1 MKLYVSVDMEGL
13 PAITS
18 VSQVLSTGKDYNRAR
33 KWMTELVNIVA
44 STAFSYGFKEVY
56 VNDAHGLMTNILY
69 ERLAGNTYLI
79 SGFPK
84 PVSMM
89 TGIDH
94 SFNAAIFLGYHARK
108 GMEHAVMDHT
118 ISSRYIQRI
127 IINSVEASEFY
138 LNAAVAGYY
147 NVPVILVGGDDK
159 VVSEAKELIGNLETI
174 EFKKSIGRFSSVS
187 LALKNI
193 EEELREK
200 CLKAFEKLKSGQI
213 KPFKV
218 GEPISM
224 EVEFTNSAIPEALEV
239 LPFVKR
245 EKLTVKVLAKNI
257 LEAYRLLE
265 LFLIVATGISAITSK

>member
-13 PAITS
+13 PGITS
-18 VSQVLSTGKDYNRAR
+18 ISQVSTTGKDYDRAR
-33 KWMTELVNIVA
+33 KWMTEIVNIVA

-56 VNDAHGLMTNILY
+56 VNDAHGLMINILY
-69 ERLAGNTYLI
+69 EKLAGNTYLI

-84 PVSMM
+84 SVSMM
-89 TGIDH
+89 CGIDN
-94 SFNAAIFLGYHARK
+94 SFNAAIFLGYHAKK
-108 GMEHAVMDHT
+108 GTEHAVMDHT
-118 ISSRYIQRI
+118 MSGRHIQRI
-127 IINSVEASEFY
+127 IVNGIEASEFY

-159 VVSEAKELIGNLETI
+159 VVSEAKELIENIELV
-174 EFKKSIGRFSSVS
+174 EFKRSIGRFSSIS

-200 CLKAFEKLKSGQI
+200 CLKAFEKLKSSKI

-218 GEPISM
+218 GEPINM
-224 EVEFTNSAIPEALEV
+224 EVEFTNSAIPEALEI

-257 LEAYRLLE
+257 LEAYRFLE